1 MRLPVLGLNGPF
13 DALLLFLLGLAVATP
28 ASMIG
33 LAGGVAI
40 LPALILGF
48 RLEPRFAIGTT
59 VVAVFLAIASASVA
73 FIRSGRVDYKL
84 ALLFDA
90 LDIAGVA
97 LGAYLTVVL
106 LPDILALAL
115 SAFLIYSGLRGLKK
129 VFGKALGG
137 RDRPAEPLRED
148 KGAAWRIRHV
158 DRSGRGYTYELGLRE
173 LAIAVGGSF
182 FSGLVSGLLGLGGG
196 LVDLSLMLLIGI
208 PFEVASATAMFGML
222 ITRTSSVVAHVVL
235 GNVRPEIA
243 IPLSIGA
250 FLGGQLGPRLSGRVS
265 PRALRAGF
273 SLVALSFGVILL
285 VRACSNLM
293 ALLG

>member
-1 MRLPVLGLNGPF
+1 MSGPP
-13 DALLLFLLGLAVATP
+13 DALLLFLLGLAVTTP

-40 LPALILGF
+40 LPALILAFG
-48 RLEPRFAIGTT
+48 LEPRFAIGTT

-73 FIRSGRVDYKL
+73 FVRSGRVDYKL

-90 LDIAGVA
+90 LDVAGVA
-97 LGAYLTVVL
+97 VGAYLTVVL

-115 SAFLIYSGLRGLKK
+115 GAFLIYSGLRGLRR
-129 VFGKALGG
+129 VLGKASGG
-137 RDRPAEPLRED
+137 RARSAEPSGKNGR
-148 KGAAWRIRHV
+148 AIWRIRHV
-158 DRSGRGYTYELGLRE
+158 DRSGRAYTYELGPRE

-182 FSGLVSGLLGLGGG
+182 FSGLISGMLGLGGG
-196 LVDLSLMLLIGI
+196 LVDISLMLLVGV

-222 ITRTSSVVAHVVL
+222 ITRASSVVAHVAL
-235 GNVRPEIA
+235 GNVRPEAA

-273 SLVALSFGVILL
+273 SSVALFFGTTLLTRACLSLVAS
-285 VRACSNLM
+285 
-293 ALLG
+293 LG